1 MPETI
6 PGSTVSV
13 VVSSSHC
20 VTSHHG
26 LVVARVLDSLAKRA
40 RKRSVGK
47 LQGGNPSD
55 GPDQSCMLHDVSEGG
70 LWQLGYVI
78 QVPVGVLAPPVC
90 LDTDCLS
97 QRQKKRQMRR
107 LRRSYCRTRFPED
120 QRNHLSLVTSA
131 TAQMAGEA
139 AEHRARQARPLVAT
153 DYGLR
158 IGPECSW
165 IHVACG
171 SYFWLHVW

>member
-1 MPETI
+1 MCEAGDEELHLLREQLREERERWATQFTESLAHTFVQHVPETI

-70 LWQLGYVI
+70 LLQLGYVI
-78 QVPVGVLAPPVC
+78 QVPVGILAPPMR

-120 QRNHLSLVTSA
+120 QRNHLSLVTPN
-131 TAQMAGEA
+131 G
-139 AEHRARQARPLVAT
+139 R
-153 DYGLR
+153 
-158 IGPECSW
+158 
-165 IHVACG
+165 
-171 SYFWLHVW
+171 